1 MPGTIRRLP
10 PYRCGHAKKRASSFV
25 VVVVKLLSGTDDA
38 AAPLSDAY
46 AELRAAIA
54 TITRERDVD
63 TPAEVRWAARHGRV
77 VLDRD
82 GRLRHDHQ
90 AERLDLLVDRLRP

>member
-1 MPGTIRRLP
+1 M
-10 PYRCGHAKKRASSFV
+10 
-25 VVVVKLLSGTDDA
+25 
-38 AAPLSDAY
+38 
-46 AELRAAIA
+46 
-54 TITRERDVD
+54 D
-63 TPAEVRWAARHGRV
+63 TPAEVRWAARHGWV